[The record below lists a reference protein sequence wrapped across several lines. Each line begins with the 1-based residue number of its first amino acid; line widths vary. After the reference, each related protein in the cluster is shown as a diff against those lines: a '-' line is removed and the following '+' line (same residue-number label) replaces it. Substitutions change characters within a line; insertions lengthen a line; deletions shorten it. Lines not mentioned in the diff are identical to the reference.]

1 MYRILLMQ
9 CLLLTYCGVFKLFTE
24 WQESSEKRSDH
35 RRQSK
40 MTEELSENQQ
50 SAAGPVE
57 LHLDISVSVDHQ
69 LGAAAED
76 ENLSSVTTAQPTA
89 CVSGMNHAHS
99 DSEEAVP
106 PPTQCR
112 AR

>member
-9 CLLLTYCGVFKLFTE
+9 CLLLTYCGVFKLFTDG
-24 WQESSEKRSDH
+24 QNPPKKMSDH

-40 MTEELSENQQ
+40 ITEELSENQQ

-89 CVSGMNHAHS
+89 CVSGMNDAHS